1 MKITFTDK
9 NVNIP
14 NRIYSYTEQK
24 FNELDRFFRSEPEA
38 AAVFSVEN
46 GKHILEATVTSGTTI
61 IRVVESTSDMFVTVD
76 AAVSAIERQLRKNRS
91 RLHHEVNP
99 DAFERDADELIFVP
113 EVDKFE
119 EPAYKVVR
127 AKQFPFRPMS
137 VEEAILQM
145 NLLEHEFFVFRDEEA
160 DGAIAVVYRRKSG
173 GYGLIC
179 DEAE

>member
-24 FNELDRFFRSEPEA
+24 FNELDRFFRNEPEA
-38 AAVFSVEN
+38 TAVFSVEN
-46 GKHILEATVTSGTTI
+46 GKHILE
-61 IRVVESTSDMFVTVD
+61 MFVTVD

-91 RLHHEVNP
+91 RLHQEVNP
-99 DAFERDADELIFVP
+99 DAFERGVDELIFVP

-145 NLLEHEFFVFRDEEA
+145 NLIGHSFFAFRNQDRDDA
-160 DGAIAVVYRRKSG
+160 FSVVYRRNDG
-173 GYGLIC
+173 DYGILI
-179 DEAE
+179 DE

>member
-24 FNELDRFFRSEPEA
+24 FNELDRFFRNEPEGS
-38 AAVFSVEN
+38 AVFSVEN

-91 RLHHEVNP
+91 RLHQEVNP
-99 DAFERDADELIFVP
+99 DAFERGVDELIFVP

-145 NLLEHEFFVFRDEEA
+145 NLIGHSFFAFRNEER
-160 DGAIAVVYRRKSG
+160 DGAFSVVYKRNDG
-173 GYGLIC
+173 DYGILI
-179 DEAE
+179 DME

>member
-9 NVNIP
+9 NVAIP
-14 NRIYSYTEQK
+14 NRIYSYAEQK

-38 AAVFSVEN
+38 SAVFSVEN
-46 GKHILEATVTSGTTI
+46 GKHILEATVVSGTTI

-76 AAVSAIERQLRKNRS
+76 AAVTAIERQLRKNRS

-99 DAFERDADELIFVP
+99 DAFDRRADELIFVP

-119 EPAYKVVR
+119 EPAYKVV
-127 AKQFPFRPMS
+127 QFPFRPMS

-145 NLLEHEFFVFRDEEA
+145 NLIGHSFFAFRNEERDGVFS
-160 DGAIAVVYRRKSG
+160 VVYRRNDG
-173 GYGLIC
+173 DYGILI
-179 DEAE
+179 DTE